1 MPRADAVVL
10 SSEHPAQEQLDF
22 FNADMATLNRMRTP
36 WVLAMLHR
44 PLFGSDPLDAIDH
57 ELAANWHAVFVAHGV
72 DMVLSGHQ
80 HFYERLCVVETQLG
94 CATDGPSK
102 PSSLVRF
109 LPISQYLLEPASGL
123 CSL

>member
-1 MPRADAVVL
+1 MPLADAVVL

-57 ELAANWHAVFVAHGV
+57 
-72 DMVLSGHQ
+72 
-80 HFYERLCVVETQLG
+80 
-94 CATDGPSK
+94 GPSFAY
-102 PSSLVRF
+102 SLPMHAFHTRRDRVASFDNMPFAWRGHTKS
-109 LPISQYLLEPASGL
+109 LATRARLSPALVVWLE
-123 CSL
+123 

>member
-1 MPRADAVVL
+1 MPLADAVVL

-57 ELAANWHAVFVAHGV
+57 EARRA
-72 DMVLSGHQ
+72 
-80 HFYERLCVVETQLG
+80 
-94 CATDGPSK
+94 
-102 PSSLVRF
+102 
-109 LPISQYLLEPASGL
+109 GL
-123 CSL
+123 CGLQSRQYQNLG